1 MDPVARQH
9 RVRIWWTIYICD
21 RMWGSKSGHPLMI
34 PDRDITVDLP
44 SFSGL
49 SDEER
54 TAFPDPDHIIASIK
68 LAKIA
73 GNIIT
78 TVYCRGHPP
87 PFIQSVQKVLGD
99 LNAWMAALPDSIRLA
114 ETASCTSRHVVS
126 LHLSFNQVCRK
137 LLIGYYISNVSL
149 ILVCYTRNPSGL
161 TPRIH
166 KVSRW

>member
-21 RMWGSKSGHPLMI
+21 RMWGSKVGHPLMI
-34 PDRDITVDLP
+34 PDKDITVDLP

-54 TAFPDPDHIIASIK
+54 TGFPDPDYIIASIK

-87 PFIQSVQKVLGD
+87 PFIQSVQRVLGD

-114 ETASCTSRHVVS
+114 ETAGCTPRHVMS
-126 LHLSFNQVCRK
+126 LHLSFNQVWRHP
-137 LLIGYYISNVSL
+137 LMSYDNSNLHSF
-149 ILVCYTRNPSGL
+149 
-161 TPRIH
+161 
-166 KVSRW
+166 